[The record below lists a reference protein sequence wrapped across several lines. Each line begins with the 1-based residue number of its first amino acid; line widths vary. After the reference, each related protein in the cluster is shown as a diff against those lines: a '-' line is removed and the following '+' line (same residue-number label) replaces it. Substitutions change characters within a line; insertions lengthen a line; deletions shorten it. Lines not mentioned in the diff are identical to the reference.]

1 MRDHKVFLLI
11 FLVLNGCGNH
21 EPEPVKQV
29 VENNIS
35 KNNQQQIN
43 KEILDQ
49 LRDLREQTIELRNQ
63 ISAGKSENANF
74 LPNSDKPLISAQSI
88 QITSDEDIK
97 DVNLPQ
103 HSINTAAAI
112 GDLSRVKDIINSGYD
127 INTKINGNTPLHN
140 AVSNGRT
147 EIVEYLIINGA
158 NINITNTNGDNS
170 LDLAYAFSRSEII
183 DILKSKGLKRR
194 SDIVAVNSSAPDNK
208 ADILSTATDDLEIER
223 KAYASIIKNDKNGIQ
238 MAFDNGFDASK
249 RFDNLTIQDSEY
261 PNGILPISLAVDT
274 ASVDVLESLINNGA
288 KFIHNIESG
297 DMPLIRSMVNFAE
310 AHNNQDGE
318 KEVTTLRI
326 IDLIIDNNP
335 LIVNKGDG
343 ESYPIFY
350 AVTHGDVDL
359 LKRFIKS
366 DADINVTDV
375 NGLTPLMISL
385 LPQNNHSHDGGSH
398 SHAGFGDIAKILID
412 NNANVKIRGKK
423 GEDPLILACFG
434 GFDDIVAAM
443 IEKGADVNYIDP
455 TGLSPIVAALVAND
469 HVHMTSTEVD
479 SHGHQVEIANMLIDN
494 GADINIKGPYGENII
509 ELVSRFNAVELF
521 KKVISLGA
529 KLEPDTIGRNIFIN
543 SVKNENIELMNYL
556 VKSGVDFDFIGSEG
570 KTPLHISARIGSY
583 KSSKFLIDKGAN
595 INKPIQNGPFAGDHP
610 LDEAY
615 ASSNAEK
622 HKTIKLLKDNGAE
635 SGRE

>member
-1 MRDHKVFLLI
+1 MRNYKIFLFL

-21 EPEPVKQV
+21 EPKPVKQV
-29 VENNIS
+29 VENN
-35 KNNQQQIN
+35 QQKIN

-63 ISAGKSENANF
+63 ISARKSESAN
-74 LPNSDKPLISAQSI
+74 LLSNSDKPLISAQSI
-88 QITSDEDIK
+88 QITSDEDFK

-112 GDLSRVKDIINSGYD
+112 GDISRVKDIINSGYD
-127 INTKINGNTPLHN
+127 IDTKINGNTPLHN

-158 NINITNTNGDNS
+158 NINLTNTHGDNS

-183 DILKSKGLKRR
+183 EILKSKGLKRR
-194 SDIVAVNSSAPDNK
+194 SDIVAVNSSAPDNQ

-223 KAYASIIKNDKNGIQ
+223 KAYASIINNDKNGIQ
-238 MAFDNGFDASK
+238 LAFDNGFDASK

-318 KEVTTLRI
+318 KEIKTLRI

-385 LPQNNHSHDGGSH
+385 LPHDNHSHDGGNH
-398 SHAGFGDIAKILID
+398 SHADFGDIAKILID

-434 GFDDIVAAM
+434 GFDDIVATM

-469 HVHMTSTEVD
+469 HVHMTATEVD

-509 ELVSRFNAVELF
+509 ELVSRFDAVELF

-556 VKSGVDFDFIGSEG
+556 VSSGVDFDFIGSDG
-570 KTPLHISARIGSY
+570 KSPLHISARIGSY

-595 INKPIQNGPFAGDHP
+595 INKPIQNGPFVGDHP

-615 ASSNAEK
+615 ASSNTEK